1 MDFHLTFVNIQ
12 YLDHLFSVTC
22 SVNHHRQWFGVVWC
36 PRRASSERAG
46 SPATICPRDYLPIK
60 PAENCPHPETIIRVN
75 VVGRVECIAGAR
87 AGRIHY
93 QLITED
99 RPLHQLIREDGR
111 RRDVMRAKRRT
122 KEMLHEVI
130 QE

>member
-1 MDFHLTFVNIQ
+1 M
-12 YLDHLFSVTC
+12 
-22 SVNHHRQWFGVVWC
+22 FGKSSPSVVW
-36 PRRASSERAG
+36 RGLVLAKSSERAG

-93 QLITED
+93 QLITKD

-122 KEMLHEVI
+122 KEVLHEAI

>member
-1 MDFHLTFVNIQ
+1 M
-12 YLDHLFSVTC
+12 
-22 SVNHHRQWFGVVWC
+22 FGKSSPSVVW
-36 PRRASSERAG
+36 RGLVLAKSTERAG

-111 RRDVMRAKRRT
+111 RRDGMRAKRRT